1 MNIFNR
7 RNSLDDDLP
16 GRPRPRL
23 PQVEDQ
29 IGDMVKDQF
38 TRPSLEKRRDRI
50 DFHLREF
57 IKHHDAARREAE
69 SYLLEH
75 DAMINELEAEKN
87 KVLEHMEKLNRL
99 AEGMPRFGGK
109 DEEAPSDASSTPD
122 DDSGAGEDPVQ
133 SEPEGRGN
141 PLPFNRR

>member
-16 GRPRPRL
+16 GRPRL
-23 PQVEDQ
+23 PPVEDQ
-29 IGDMVKDQF
+29 IGDMVKDHYA
-38 TRPSLEKRRDRI
+38 RPSLETRRERI

-69 SYLLEH
+69 SYLAEH
-75 DAMINELEAEKN
+75 DAMIGELEAEKN

-99 AEGMPRFGGK
+99 AEGMPQFGGK
-109 DEEAPSDASSTPD
+109 DEEISSDPSPAPND
-122 DDSGAGEDPVQ
+122 DPGVGEDPMQ
-133 SEPEGRGN
+133 SESEGRGK